1 MNAST
6 NVKISLALSGVILAV
21 IIGFIVTAVLQAPST
36 PPAADASSAGEG
48 IPAPVSVLQPNTHI
62 LDDAGEGAVVV
73 VEFLDFECE
82 ACGAF
87 YPVVEQL
94 REEYAGDINFVVRYF
109 PLPGHFN
116 SMNAALAAEA
126 AAQQDEFEAMHS
138 RLFETQAE
146 WGELRE
152 SRAELFRSY
161 AEDLGLDMDAY
172 DAAVADPATQQRVEE
187 DFNDGQYL
195 NVTGTPTFF
204 LDGEKLEL
212 EQLSD
217 LTDALDQATGRA
229 PQQ

>member
-1 MNAST
+1 MKPAARAT
-6 NVKISLALSGVILAV
+6 
-21 IIGFIVTAVLQAPST
+21 IVT
-36 PPAADASSAGEG
+36 
-48 IPAPVSVLQPNTHI
+48 I
-62 LDDAGEGAVVV
+62 AVVV
-73 VEFLDFECE
+73 VLVALVAAIAFINRPEAPTPPEATDGALPGARASSHVLDNAGPDAPTLVEFLDFECE

-87 YPVVEQL
+87 YPVIEQL

-126 AAQQDEFEAMHS
+126 AAQQGEFEAMHS

-152 SRAELFRSY
+152 SREELFRSY

-172 DAAVADPATQQRVEE
+172 DAAVADPATQARVEE

-204 LDGEKLEL
+204 LNGEKLEL

-217 LTDALDQATGRA
+217 LTDALDRATGRRQ
-229 PQQ
+229 PQ